1 MKKWYSSH
9 IKNEILVWFLIVSVL
24 PLLLISLLY
33 FFNLKSDYEQSAKKY
48 LTQILNEKVEITNNY
63 VNALKSQL
71 EITALMPITKKYL
84 QDYKK
89 NFNQNKLNNIY
100 EKNQFFENLLLKYG
114 YYDMFII
121 DTNGNIL
128 YTVKEE
134 SDLYE
139 NLIEGSLNRSGL
151 ALAFRKSR
159 SALDTEISTFSDY
172 APSKAKASF
181 ITTPIFD
188 ENKIIGILAFQISEK
203 KLFKMV
209 VNYAGL
215 GKSGEIVAGYFDKE
229 KNIISAIPLRYN
241 PNAFAES
248 FILQQSAD
256 FKKNLPVREALEGR
270 DGAGKAKDYRD
281 VKIYAAWKYVQSLR
295 WGMVVKI
302 DYDEIMKPA
311 FDRAFINMLILFF
324 VIIFIVIAIIFITKH
339 IVSPVTTLT
348 KRVENLSIKG
358 SIEAINDEEIDLNN
372 EIGTLQKSFNEMSKS
387 LYESQKT
394 IKNYAS
400 ELESKVEL
408 RTSELQEANQKMKKY
423 LDVIDKYVI
432 TTSTDIDGVITDV
445 SEAFC
450 EISGYEKEEL
460 IGKKHD
466 ILRHPDTDNNLY
478 EELWATIN
486 KGKIWQGEIKNLKKD
501 GSFYW
506 VYAVIS
512 PIFDK
517 YGKVEGYNSVR
528 QNITDKKRAEKLSI
542 TDSLTSIYNR
552 IHLEESFKEELNRAK
567 RYKTNFSVI
576 MLDIDYFK
584 EVNDTYGHDVGDDV
598 LIDTVNILKQNI
610 RATDILGRWGGEEFL
625 IILPQT
631 DILEAEQLAEKLRVA
646 IYNHN
651 FSKIGKKTCS
661 FGVSEFKDDDD
672 ETSKNIVKRADNAL
686 YEAKNLGRN
695 RVVASKE

>member
-1 MKKWYSSH
+1 MKKWYFSH
-9 IKNEILVWFLIVSVL
+9 IKNEILLWFLVVSVL
-24 PLLLISLLY
+24 PLIFISFLY
-33 FFNLKSDYEQSAKKY
+33 FMNLKSDFEENAKKY
-48 LTQILNEKVEITNNY
+48 LTHMLNEKVEITNNY
-63 VNALKSQL
+63 VNTLKSQL
-71 EITALMPITKKYL
+71 EIMALVPITKKYL
-84 QDYKK
+84 QEYKN
-89 NFNQNKLNNIY
+89 NFNQNRLNNIH
-100 EKNQFFENLLLKYG
+100 EKNQFFENLLLKYD

-121 DTNGNIL
+121 DTNGDIL
-128 YTVKEE
+128 YSVKKE

-139 NLIEGSLNRSGL
+139 NLIEGSLKRSGL

-159 SALDTEISTFSDY
+159 SSLSTEISTFSDY

-209 VNYAGL
+209 VNYNGL
-215 GKSGEIVAGYFDKE
+215 GKSGEIVAGYFDKD

-241 PNAFAES
+241 PDAFTES
-248 FILQQSAD
+248 FILQENDD
-256 FKKNLPVREALEGR
+256 FQKKIPVREALEGR
-270 DGAGKAKDYRD
+270 NGSGKAIDYRD

-311 FDRAFINMLILFF
+311 YDRAIINIFMLLF
-324 VIIFIVIAIIFITKH
+324 VIVFIVIAIIFITKH
-339 IVSPVTTLT
+339 IVNPVDILIN
-348 KRVENLSIKG
+348 RVKSLSMKG
-358 SIEAINDEEIDLNN
+358 SIEAISNEEIELEN
-372 EIGTLQKSFNEMSKS
+372 EVGTLVKSFNAMSKS

-394 IKNYAS
+394 IKNYAL
-400 ELESKVEL
+400 ELESKVKL
-408 RTSELQEANQKMKKY
+408 RTSELQKTNEKMKKY

-432 TTSTDIDGVITDV
+432 TSSTDIDGIITDV

-450 EISGYEKEEL
+450 KVSGYTKEEL
-460 IGKKHD
+460 LGNRHD
-466 ILRHPDTDNNLY
+466 ILRHPDTDNSLY
-478 EELWATIN
+478 EELWETIK

-501 GSFYW
+501 GSYYW
-506 VYAVIS
+506 VNAIIS
-512 PIFDK
+512 PIF
-517 YGKVEGYNSVR
+517 GKDGKIEGYSSIR

-567 RYKTNFSVI
+567 RYKTNFSII
-576 MLDIDYFK
+576 MLDIDHFK
-584 EVNDTYGHDVGDDV
+584 EVNDTYGHDVGDEV

-631 DILEAEQLAEKLRVA
+631 DILEAEQLAEKLRAA

-661 FGVSEFKDDDD
+661 FGVSEFKDDD

-695 RVVASKE
+695 RVVVSKE